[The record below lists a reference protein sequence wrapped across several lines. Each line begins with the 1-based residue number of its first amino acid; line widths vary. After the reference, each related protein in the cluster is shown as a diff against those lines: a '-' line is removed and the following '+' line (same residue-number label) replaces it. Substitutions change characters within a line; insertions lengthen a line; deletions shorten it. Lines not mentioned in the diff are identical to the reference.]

1 MRITDATYYQT
12 GIKFIPDVKVTGT
25 PVQGVPTN
33 NTVSKLEHFIDVNER
48 LLLLSFLNVELY
60 NELQVALQDLPNALA
75 KWQNLV
81 DGTTYVKDNET
92 FVFDGLRGYSK
103 DSLVAYFVFCEYVKN
118 DNTYYSTSGIV
129 QTKDKNAV
137 RVDPSN
143 KLIDCYYAFLN
154 KYQDSYESNE
164 PIYYT
169 SYNGLI
175 GVDYLGGNNNSNVV
189 TLETFLRD
197 NATDYD
203 GYEFKRFETI
213 NSFGI

>member
-33 NTVSKLEHFIDVNER
+33 TTVSRLEHFIDINER
-48 LLLLSFLNVELY
+48 LLLLSFLNVDLY
-60 NELQVALQDLPNALA
+60 NEFELAIQDLPNASA

-81 DGTTYVKDNET
+81 NGTTYVKDNET

-103 DSLVAYFVFCEYVKN
+103 DSLVAYFVFCEYIKN
-118 DNTYYSTSGIV
+118 DNTYYSTSGVI

-137 RVDPSN
+137 RVDPSS

-154 KYQDSYESNE
+154 KYQDNNSLNE
-164 PIYYT
+164 PCYYMSST
-169 SYNGLI
+169 GLI
-175 GVDYLGGNNNSNVV
+175 GVDYASGNDNGVV

-197 NATDYD
+197 NATDYE
-203 GYEFKRFETI
+203 GYNFKRFETI